1 MVQYTMI
8 WCSIAR
14 LVMTY
19 SFISYYIRWCY
30 VIGCYI
36 RVCWT
41 IWCHKIVPHN
51 IIWCNKKY
59 TTKPQRAESFDEKG
73 PRPRGPWAHG
83 LWAPI
88 ILSTSQPKPFSL
100 ALSHQAWCSWQD
112 LEIWFWSC
120 QCTWFDCKDEHVPSH
135 QICVFKNSRMNSYT
149 YYLIVQK
156 IYLTLHRHNLVC
168 SILWFHD
175 ITEMGHSA
183 PEHDF
188 NTIYNVI

>member
-1 MVQYTMI
+1 MVQYTII
-8 WCSIAR
+8 WCSIVR
-14 LVMTY
+14 PVMTY
-19 SFISYYIRWCY
+19 SFISYYPRWCY

-100 ALSHQAWCSWQD
+100 ALKPPSVVQLTRPWNLVLKLSMHIVRLQGLASASHQ
-112 LEIWFWSC
+112 L
-120 QCTWFDCKDEHVPSH
+120 
-135 QICVFKNSRMNSYT
+135 CVFVSIIKRTAIHTIWSYRRFT
-149 YYLIVQK
+149 WHCTGMI
-156 IYLTLHRHNLVC
+156 
-168 SILWFHD
+168 
-175 ITEMGHSA
+175 
-183 PEHDF
+183 
-188 NTIYNVI
+188 

>member
-1 MVQYTMI
+1 MCVPHSMLQYTII
-8 WCSIAR
+8 WCSIVR
-14 LVMTY
+14 PVMTY
-19 SFISYYIRWCY
+19 SFISYYPRWCY

-100 ALSHQAWCSWQD
+100 AL
-112 LEIWFWSC
+112 
-120 QCTWFDCKDEHVPSH
+120 KPPGV
-135 QICVFKNSRMNSYT
+135 
-149 YYLIVQK
+149 VQ
-156 IYLTLHRHNLVC
+156 LTRPWNLVLKLSMHIVRLQGLAC
-168 SILWFHD
+168 AVTSNMCFFLFSNEQLYILFDRTEDLHD
-175 ITEMGHSA
+175 ILQA
-183 PEHDF
+183 
-188 NTIYNVI
+188 